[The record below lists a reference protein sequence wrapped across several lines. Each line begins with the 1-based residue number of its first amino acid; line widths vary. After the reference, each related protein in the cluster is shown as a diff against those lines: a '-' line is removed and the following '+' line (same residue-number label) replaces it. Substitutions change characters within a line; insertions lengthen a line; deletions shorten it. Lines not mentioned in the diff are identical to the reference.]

1 MATGALPAPPLA
13 IGQDPQ
19 AQTEYMDAVTKVLQ
33 SLESRAAQP
42 INWWKVAGAM
52 ADPGRTGNISEAIG
66 KASTTIG
73 QDVEKSQEM
82 ALPIAQLRAQ
92 LAGQKYSISR
102 QNEALSILSNIF
114 GTDPKTTQA
123 MVERGA
129 VPSDLLSKITPQAYM
144 AVSLRSP
151 ELGTMLK
158 NAAEMETSNVKLG
171 TELAGKE
178 VELAKQ
184 RAEYGEDFTKF
195 LSPASRRILG
205 LGEKPQAPTAP
216 VNDPN
221 VFPVPGTKMEL
232 REVPNPLDT
241 VGPKVATGNE
251 PIIEKPMAATPGP
264 VQLAEQT
271 AAADNSVPLAVKA
284 KSMAERQKMLDEMYK
299 EQVGTLVT
307 WSPERVNASV
317 RDLRELHDLADKYPQ
332 VLGLMQKQG
341 LLNGLAAAAE
351 QGASTPWGAFSLPV
365 NEFLSKVKLPPV
377 EQQALARISNLIA
390 KQFFENARVN
400 KSILG
405 PQISNADVTLLQAP
419 MITAKDSA
427 EAIKYYAKENIVGMN
442 MRGELN
448 KLYGVWNKKY
458 GPASGFSDFFT
469 SSDYNSVMDRF
480 DKYYQELYSKHNP
493 FVGR

>member
-1 MATGALPAPPLA
+1 MATGALPAAPLG

-19 AQTEYMDAVTKVLQ
+19 AQTEYMNAVSKILQ
-33 SLESRAAQP
+33 SLESRAASP

-66 KASTTIG
+66 KASTSIG
-73 QDVEKSQEM
+73 QDVEKAQEM

-92 LAGQKYSISR
+92 LAGQKYNVSR
-102 QNEALSILSNIF
+102 QNEALSIISNIF

-129 VPSDLLSKITPQAYM
+129 IPSDLLSKITPQAYM

-158 NAAEMETSNVKLG
+158 NAAEMETGNVKLG

-205 LGEKPQAPTAP
+205 VGEKPQATPAP
-216 VNDPN
+216 ISEPN
-221 VFPVPGTKMEL
+221 VLPVPAASLQTNI
-232 REVPNPLDT
+232 VPNSP
-241 VGPKVATGNE
+241 GPRVDTGNE

-264 VQLAEQT
+264 VQLAQQT
-271 AAADNSVPLAVKA
+271 AAADNTVPLAVRAKA
-284 KSMAERQKMLDEMYK
+284 MAERQKMLDEMYK
-299 EQVGTLVT
+299 EQIGTLVT
-307 WSPERVNASV
+307 WSPERVNSSV

-332 VLGLMQKQG
+332 VLGIMQKQG
-341 LLNGLAAAAE
+341 LLSGLAAAAE
-351 QGASTPWGAFSLPV
+351 KGASTPWGAFSVPV
-365 NEFLSKVKLPPV
+365 HEFLSKVQLPPV
-377 EQQALARISNLIA
+377 EQQALARISNIIA

-427 EAIKYYAKENIVGMN
+427 EAIKYYAKENIIGMK
-442 MRGELN
+442 MRSDLN
-448 KLYGVWNKKY
+448 SLYSSWNKQY
-458 GPASGFSDFFT
+458 GPTSGFSDFFG
-469 SSDYNSVMDRF
+469 SSDYNSVMERYNKF
-480 DKYYQELYSKHNP
+480 YEELYNKHNP
-493 FVGR
+493 FTGR

>member
-1 MATGALPAPPLA
+1 MATGALPAAPLG

-19 AQTEYMDAVTKVLQ
+19 AQTEYMDAVGKVLQ
-33 SLESRAAQP
+33 SLESRAASP

-66 KASTTIG
+66 KASTSIG

-92 LAGQKYSISR
+92 LAGQKYSVAR
-102 QNEALSILSNIF
+102 QNEALSILSGIF

-129 VPSDLLSKITPQAYM
+129 IPSNLLGKITPQAYM
-144 AVSLRSP
+144 AVALRDP
-151 ELGTMLK
+151 ALGTMLK
-158 NAAEMETSNVKLG
+158 NAAEMEAGAIKLG
-171 TELAGKE
+171 VDVAGKE
-178 VELAKQ
+178 VDLAKQ
-184 RAEYGEDFTKF
+184 RAEYGEDITKF

-205 LGEKPQAPTAP
+205 VGEKPQATPAP
-216 VNDPN
+216 VSDPN
-221 VFPVPGTKMEL
+221 VFPVPSGKL
-232 REVPNPLDT
+232 DIQQVPNAP
-241 VGPKVATGNE
+241 GPKVDTGNA

-264 VQLAEQT
+264 IQLAEQT
-271 AAADNSVPLAVKA
+271 AAADNSVPLAVRAKA
-284 KSMAERQKMLDEMYK
+284 MAERQKMLDEMYK

-307 WSPERVNASV
+307 WSPERVNSSV

-351 QGASTPWGAFSLPV
+351 QGASTPWGSFSLPV
-365 NEFLSKVKLPPV
+365 NEFLSKVKLPPA

-427 EAIKYYAKENIVGMN
+427 EAIKYYAKENIIGMN

-448 KLYGVWNKKY
+448 KLYGAWNKKY

-469 SSDYNSVMDRF
+469 SSDYNTVMDRF

-493 FVGR
+493 FTGR

>member
-1 MATGALPAPPLA
+1 MATGALPAAPLG

-19 AQTEYMDAVTKVLQ
+19 AQTEYMDAVSKILQ
-33 SLESRAAQP
+33 SLESRAAKP

-66 KASTTIG
+66 KASTSIG

-92 LAGQKYSISR
+92 LAGQKYSVSR
-102 QNEALSILSNIF
+102 QNEALSIISNIF

-129 VPSDLLSKITPQAYM
+129 IPSDLLSKITPQAYM

-158 NAAEMETSNVKLG
+158 NAAEMETGNVKLG

-178 VELAKQ
+178 VDLGKQ

-205 LGEKPQAPTAP
+205 VGEKPQATPASA
-216 VNDPN
+216 NEPN
-221 VFPVPGTKMEL
+221 VLPVPSGSLKTEI
-232 REVPNPLDT
+232 VPNSP
-241 VGPKVATGNE
+241 GPRVDTGNE

-271 AAADNSVPLAVKA
+271 TAADNSVPLAVRAQAMRK
-284 KSMAERQKMLDEMYK
+284 RQEMLDEMYK
-299 EQVGTLVT
+299 EQVGTLIT
-307 WSPERVNASV
+307 WSPERVNSSV

-351 QGASTPWGAFSLPV
+351 QGASTPWGSFSLPV
-365 NEFLSKVKLPPV
+365 NEFLSKVKLPPT

-448 KLYGVWNKKY
+448 KLYGAWNKKY

-469 SSDYNSVMDRF
+469 SSDYNAVMDRF

-493 FVGR
+493 YMGR

>member
-1 MATGALPAPPLA
+1 MATGALPAAPLG

-19 AQTEYMDAVTKVLQ
+19 AQTEYMDAVSKILQ
-33 SLESRAAQP
+33 SLESRAAKP

-52 ADPGRTGNISEAIG
+52 ADPGKTGNAWEALG
-66 KASTTIG
+66 KASTSIG

-92 LAGQKYSISR
+92 LAGQKYSVSR
-102 QNEALSILSNIF
+102 QNEALSIISNIF

-129 VPSDLLSKITPQAYM
+129 IPSDLLSKITPQAYM
-144 AVSLRSP
+144 AVALRSP

-158 NAAEMETSNVKLG
+158 NAAEMETGNVKLG

-178 VELAKQ
+178 VDLAKQ

-205 LGEKPQAPTAP
+205 VGEKPQATPAP
-216 VNDPN
+216 VSEPN
-221 VFPVPGTKMEL
+221 VLPVPSGSLQTNI
-232 REVPNPLDT
+232 VPNAP
-241 VGPKVATGNE
+241 GPKVDTGNE
-251 PIIEKPMAATPGP
+251 PIIEKPMSAAPGP

-271 AAADNSVPLAVKA
+271 TAADNSVPLAVRA
-284 KSMAERQKMLDEMYK
+284 KSMAERQKMMDEMYK

-307 WSPERVNASV
+307 WSPERVNSNV

-351 QGASTPWGAFSLPV
+351 QGASTPWGSFSLPV

-448 KLYGVWNKKY
+448 KLYGAWNKKY
-458 GPASGFSDFFT
+458 GPGSGFSDFFT

>member
-1 MATGALPAPPLA
+1 MATGALPAAPLG

-19 AQTEYMDAVTKVLQ
+19 AQTEYMDAVTKILS
-33 SLESRAAQP
+33 SLESRAAKP

-52 ADPGRTGNISEAIG
+52 ADPGKTGKAWEALG
-66 KASTTIG
+66 KASTSIG

-92 LAGQKYSISR
+92 LAGQKYSVSR
-102 QNEALSILSNIF
+102 QNEALSIISNIF

-129 VPSDLLSKITPQAYM
+129 IPSDLLSKITPQAYM
-144 AVSLRSP
+144 AVALRSP

-158 NAAEMETSNVKLG
+158 NAAEMETGNVKLG

-178 VELAKQ
+178 VDLATQ

-205 LGEKPQAPTAP
+205 VGEKPQATPAP
-216 VNDPN
+216 VSEPN
-221 VFPVPGTKMEL
+221 VLPVPSGSLQTNI
-232 REVPNPLDT
+232 VPNAP
-241 VGPKVATGNE
+241 GPKVDTGNE
-251 PIIEKPMAATPGP
+251 PIIEKPMAAAPGP

-271 AAADNSVPLAVKA
+271 AAADNSVPLAVRA
-284 KSMAERQKMLDEMYK
+284 KSMAERQKMMDEMYK

-307 WSPERVNASV
+307 WSPERVNSNV

-351 QGASTPWGAFSLPV
+351 QGASTPWGSFSLPV

-400 KSILG
+400 KAILG

-448 KLYGVWNKKY
+448 KLYGAWNKKY
-458 GPASGFSDFFT
+458 GPGSGFSDFFT
-469 SSDYNSVMDRF
+469 SSDYNTVMDRF

>member
-1 MATGALPAPPLA
+1 MATGALPAAPLG

-19 AQTEYMDAVTKVLQ
+19 AQTEYMDAVSKILQ
-33 SLESRAAQP
+33 SLESRAAKP

-66 KASTTIG
+66 KASTSIG

-92 LAGQKYSISR
+92 LAGQKYSVSR
-102 QNEALSILSNIF
+102 QNEALSIISGIF

-123 MVERGA
+123 MIQRGA
-129 VPSDLLSKITPQAYM
+129 IPSDLLSKITPQAYM
-144 AVSLRSP
+144 AVALRSP

-158 NAAEMETSNVKLG
+158 NAAEMETGNVKLG

-178 VELAKQ
+178 VDLGKQ
-184 RAEYGEDFTKF
+184 RAEFGEDFIKF

-205 LGEKPQAPTAP
+205 VGEKPQATPAP
-216 VNDPN
+216 VSEPN
-221 VFPVPGTKMEL
+221 VLPVPSGSLKTEI
-232 REVPNPLDT
+232 VPNSP
-241 VGPKVATGNE
+241 GPRVDTGNE
-251 PIIEKPMAATPGP
+251 PIIEKPMATTPGP

-271 AAADNSVPLAVKA
+271 ATADNSVPLAVRAKA
-284 KSMAERQKMLDEMYK
+284 MGERQKMLDEMYK

-307 WSPERVNASV
+307 WSPERVNSSV

-351 QGASTPWGAFSLPV
+351 QGASTPWGSFSLPV
-365 NEFLSKVKLPPV
+365 NEFLSKVKLPPT

-448 KLYGVWNKKY
+448 KLYGAWNKKY

-493 FVGR
+493 YMGR